1 MTIKFEDITTYLIDH
16 EIAFDAELGTNG
28 GLNASNASALNM
40 EYRESNIKDPT
51 PHNNYIEKIHYF
63 QEIDKLVLFEQNMK
77 NLRIYNG
84 LTMKHEKDILCASV
98 ILAVEYIPDKNSI
111 CVSLSNRTFIFFDA
125 GTYKLTRKFPL
136 K

>member
-1 MTIKFEDITTYLIDH
+1 
-16 EIAFDAELGTNG
+16 
-28 GLNASNASALNM
+28 
-40 EYRESNIKDPT
+40 
-51 PHNNYIEKIHYF
+51 
-63 QEIDKLVLFEQNMK
+63 MK

-125 GTYKLTRKFPL
+125 GTNKLTRKFPL